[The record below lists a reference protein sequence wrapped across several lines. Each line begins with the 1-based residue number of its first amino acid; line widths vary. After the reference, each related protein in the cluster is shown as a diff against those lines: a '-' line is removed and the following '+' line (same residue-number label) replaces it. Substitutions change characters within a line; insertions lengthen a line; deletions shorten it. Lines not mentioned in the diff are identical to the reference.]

1 MEDRLEDA
9 VTMISRR
16 LYARL
21 FLHLAGDRP
30 NKAIARG
37 ADCTEAYISMI
48 KGGERLPSLDLSLA
62 LDKSI
67 NADGCLFEVR
77 RQIESLRQEISA
89 HRRTLKAGPPASV
102 KEQGPVKRRDLLQDG
117 AKVTAGATV
126 APVLAALT
134 QAWQGSSPKLPGA
147 SVSKAMIDDWGSAY
161 DVHALSYRI
170 DPPEVVLAALADDW
184 SDMSEHLERWQPDGV
199 RRDLSYV
206 AARHAYLIAGTWQQI
221 GNRRQAS
228 RWWLTARDLADQ
240 SGSNLLAGRTRE
252 WEANMRTTDK
262 RESLMELLTL
272 NEEALRLVGRQP
284 SAELMEA
291 LGTKAEVLALM
302 GRHDE
307 ALVAIRQAEDVFE
320 RIPAAAVSREHVL
333 RHEQSLVYSLIGDEK
348 HATEAQEAARNF
360 YRADEYATFQLRFH
374 AVMLRAPSDPEEAA
388 NQAVRFLNEL
398 SPERR
403 VLRIRVAGR
412 RVLDAIPAKAHNL
425 APVQELRSL
434 MSAA

>member
-147 SVSKAMIDDWGSAY
+147 SVSRSMIDDWGSAY
-161 DVHALSYRI
+161 DVQALSYRI

-240 SGSNLLAGRTRE
+240 SGSDLLSGRTRE
-252 WEANMRTTDK
+252 WEANQRVSD
-262 RESLMELLTL
+262 RQEDPAELLAL
-272 NEEALRLVGRQP
+272 NEKALQLLGDQP
-284 SAELMEA
+284 TGELMTA
-291 LGTKAEVLALM
+291 LGTKADLLALM

-307 ALVAIRQAEDVFE
+307 ALAAIRQAEEVFD
-320 RIPAAAVSREHVL
+320 RIPATAPSREHIL
-333 RHEQSLVYSLIGDEK
+333 LFEQSFVYAILGDEK
-348 HATEAQEAARNF
+348 NVTEAQNSL
-360 YRADEYATFQLRFH
+360 TRFH
-374 AVMLRAPSDPEEAA
+374 RPEEYVSFQVRLYGALLRAPSDPQEAA
-388 NQAVRFLNEL
+388 NQAVRILNEVP
-398 SPERR
+398 PERR
-403 VLRIRVAGR
+403 ILRVRVAGR
-412 RVLDAIPAKAHNL
+412 RVLDAIPAKARNL
-425 APVQELRSL
+425 APVQELRTL
-434 MSAA
+434 TSAA